1 MEESRMVLRV
11 ILVEQ
16 VDLVK
21 DLWLELAEHHWRR
34 AQRIAALASPVTPEV
49 SWSMRRA
56 QYESWAP
63 EPGWLLLGAELDGR
77 IVGYAASRV
86 VPVASSW
93 DFGERMGKLE
103 TLVIQPGMRGR
114 GAGRQLFDAVRRHW
128 RALGVAYGS
137 VSVMAENSD
146 AVGFYESLGAVEHSR
161 IFCYPALRRPCYVPH
176 QRPVLGRPDQQRRG
190 RRRDLN
196 TYARDVS
203 PNWGH
208 RHGGRLQS
216 RLPLSSTLPGVAGTS
231 NPAAV
236 HVPRTGRGGGQYGKS
251 PPAAEC
257 APDGRAAGRARHL
270 SSGLSGRFLPATPPI
285 RQPAS

>member
-161 IFCYPALRRPCYVPH
+161 IFCYPALRRPCHVPH
-176 QRPVLGRPDQQRRG
+176 QRPALGRPDQQRRG
-190 RRRDLN
+190 RRRGLEHVCPGCVPELG
-196 TYARDVS
+196 TSSWRQTTVPPTTVKHPAR
-203 PNWGH
+203 
-208 RHGGRLQS
+208 RGGNQQS
-216 RLPLSSTLPGVAGTS
+216 RRSA
-231 NPAAV
+231 
-236 HVPRTGRGGGQYGKS
+236 
-251 PPAAEC
+251 
-257 APDGRAAGRARHL
+257 RAADRSRRRA
-270 SSGLSGRFLPATPPI
+270 I
-285 RQPAS
+285 RQVPACGRVRA